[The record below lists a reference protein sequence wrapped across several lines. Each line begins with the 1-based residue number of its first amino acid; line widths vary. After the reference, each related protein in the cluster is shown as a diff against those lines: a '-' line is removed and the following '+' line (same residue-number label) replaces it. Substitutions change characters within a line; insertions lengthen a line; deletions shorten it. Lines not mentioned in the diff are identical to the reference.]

1 MRSHVWACCLGGIL
15 SAGVGLEGV
24 SFAAEPGAGTS
35 TTSFTEL
42 TQIKKFVSVE
52 VQTLG
57 TAEKL
62 RLKGDELTDAIR
74 AAFLKNFPGIA
85 LEMSGGPAPEG
96 TERLREVGFFTC
108 EVWTVGE
115 AYTVAYH
122 LDCNAGSY
130 VMPRTPGTLW
140 NRAILGYGP
149 KDDISETIQ
158 KGLHSMI
165 EQFATTFFT
174 MRGGNLPQ

>member
-15 SAGVGLEGV
+15 LAGIGPEGA
-24 SFAAEPGAGTS
+24 SFGAEPGAGS
-35 TTSFTEL
+35 SVTSFAEL
-42 TQIKKFVSVE
+42 TQIKKFVSIE

-62 RLKGDELTDAIR
+62 RLKGGELTDAMR
-74 AAFLKNFPGIA
+74 AAFLKNVPGIA
-85 LEMSGGPAPEG
+85 LEMSGGPSPEG
-96 TERLREVGFFTC
+96 TERLREIGFFTC

-130 VMPRTPGTLW
+130 SMPRSPGTLW

-149 KDDISETIQ
+149 KDEISDMVRH
-158 KGLHSMI
+158 GLHSMI
-165 EQFATTFFT
+165 EQFATTFYKV
-174 MRGGNLPQ
+174 RGEKVLQ